1 MSHPLNPSMYAVCVY
16 PYTVCTLVRTLVLSD
31 LRVRSLVIYL
41 TLIPYPK
48 CQRYAMVQ
56 TNLVRSMRAMR
67 CELELVGRR
76 PKKIRPFVRMR

>member
-41 TLIPYPK
+41 TVISEVSSV
-48 CQRYAMVQ
+48 RYG
-56 TNLVRSMRAMR
+56 TNQPGTINASDEV
-67 CELELVGRR
+67 
-76 PKKIRPFVRMR
+76 